1 MTVLLRHSG
10 NMPEASAYGVWFA
23 VTGAKE
29 RGAAEKRLAELA
41 SRLESA
47 FDDICPEWWN
57 VAAALAGTP
66 GAELAYA
73 TTASAFGSDFGLM
86 MAWGHLVRNVA
97 EETETCLVVC
107 DDPWLFRHLAALPG
121 VEAGKVPTLWPTTTK
136 LKLRGMAARL
146 RLIARLSWAAVATRG
161 QRAKAVSGG
170 PAILVYGHP
179 DSTADGDDVYFGPMM
194 REVLALRRVLHTD
207 CRPDRA
213 RALTADGRTIS
224 LHAWGSPWRTPG
236 LLFRR
241 WRPGP
246 EHLRGPYGWL
256 IRRAAEKE
264 GSGAAHAMNAWQRQ
278 CQEAWLAET
287 RPSVVAWPWE
297 NHGWERAFCRAAQRL
312 GVVTIGYQHT
322 VIGRHQLNYSP
333 ATNRDGDMSLPNT
346 VVCDGPAYR
355 DQLVDWGFPA
365 RRLVIGGSLRIQ
377 RPDDVNFD
385 PDGPCFVALSA
396 DLGIARQQMSAV
408 AAAAEKGFVFVVK
421 EHPMYPLDFEETDR
435 IRRTGSAMVDQP
447 ALAAVFYATG
457 TSGLEGLLAGLPTF
471 RLQPEDEIA
480 IDVLPSFIS
489 AVAVAAD
496 GLADAL
502 ASSPTPPNVDW
513 NDVLAP
519 VDWPL
524 WRRLLGAGEVTEA
537 DGDAEKSPARGVRI
551 A

>member
-1 MTVLLRHSG
+1 MPVILRSSG
-10 NMPEASAYGVWFA
+10 ELPAPEAYDVWFA

-29 RGAAEKRLAELA
+29 RGAAERKLPELG
-41 SRLESA
+41 SRLEAA
-47 FDDICPEWWN
+47 FDHICPDWWD
-57 VAAALAGTP
+57 VAAALSGTP

-86 MAWGHLVRNVA
+86 MAWGRLVRDVA
-97 EETETCLVVC
+97 EEARTCLVVC
-107 DDPWLFRHLAALPG
+107 NDPWLFRHLAALPG
-121 VEAGKVPTLWPTTTK
+121 VEAGKAPRLWPAAVK

-146 RLIARLSWAAVATRG
+146 RLMARLSWAAVATRRHRG
-161 QRAKAVSGG
+161 TTEGG
-170 PAILVYGHP
+170 FAILVYGHP

-194 REVLALRRVLHTD
+194 REVPALKRVLHTD
-207 CRPDRA
+207 CRPGRA
-213 RALTADGRTIS
+213 AALAADGRTVS
-224 LHAWGSPWRTPG
+224 LHAWGRPWRTPG
-236 LLFRR
+236 LMFQR

-256 IRRAAEKE
+256 VRRAAEIE
-264 GSGAAHAMNAWQRQ
+264 AGGAAHAMNAWQHQ
-278 CQEAWLAET
+278 CQEAWLVET
-287 RPSVVAWPWE
+287 RPAVVAWPWE
-297 NHGWERAFCRAAQRL
+297 NHGWERAFCRAAGRL
-312 GVVTIGYQHT
+312 GVATVGYQHT

-333 ATNRDGDMSLPNT
+333 ATNRDGEMSLPDT

-355 DQLVDWGFPA
+355 DQLADWGIPA

-377 RPDDVNFD
+377 RPDGVNFD

-396 DLGIARQQMSAV
+396 DLGIAHQQMDAV
-408 AAAAEKGFVFVVK
+408 AAAAIKGFVFVVK

-457 TSGLEGLLAGLPTF
+457 TSGLEALLAGLPTF

-489 AVAVAAD
+489 AVAVTAD

-502 ASSPTPPNVDW
+502 ASSLTPPIVDW

-524 WRRLLGAGEVTEA
+524 WQRLLGAGEATET
-537 DGDAEKSPARGVRI
+537 DSNAEKSSARGARL